1 MKDITTNTWAF
12 PQLIADECVYVD
24 KTDLLLKLIRSK
36 DRSVFIS
43 RPRRFGKSLMLS
55 TLQCIFEGRK
65 ELFEGLKIS
74 KTDYDWKVYPVLKL
88 DMSRVQDRTVSAM
101 EDTLIDTVMRFAKQL
116 SLKIPRRDTASA
128 TFEALW
134 NAIAENNLQ
143 VVFLVDEYDVLL
155 QGFSDDEKTLN
166 AVHKMLHDFYEKLKA
181 YSDCI
186 RFLMLTGV
194 TKVAKL
200 SIFSGLN
207 SPKDLSFDKEYASLL
222 GYTHEELKTYFFDH
236 IDSFAKE
243 EGKTFNEIFQALL
256 EWYDHYRFS
265 AKSDICVLNPVS
277 LGYAL
282 SSREFKNF
290 WVQTGQ
296 SSLVIEQLVCQG
308 NIPTDFEN
316 CLVKESDLNFY
327 DIDGTMSNEALF
339 YQGGYLTIKSVLPT
353 GVLKLGAPNRE
364 VKEYLVSGFL
374 QKKISKKEVHVYDK
388 QIMASFALAEGRLDD
403 AIAYFRAAVAHCP
416 YSWLVGDEG
425 GAKVLFLCFFY
436 SMPHTRLANEEQMA
450 SGIIDAVYE
459 GKEDVYIFEFKF
471 NKSAQEAFNQI
482 IEKGYARA
490 YLGTGKKVWGI
501 GLNFNP
507 NENVR
512 GIDDP
517 VVHLIEG

>member
-1 MKDITTNTWAF
+1 MKSITTNIWSF
-12 PQLIADECVYVD
+12 PDIIQGGCVYVD
-24 KTDLLLKLIRSK
+24 KTDLFLKLIK
-36 DRSVFIS
+36 DGPRGSFFIS

-74 KTDYDWKVYPVLKL
+74 ETDYDWKTYPVLKL

-101 EDTLIDTVMRFAKQL
+101 ETTLITIVMRFAKQL
-116 SLKIPRRDTASA
+116 SLTIERRETAAA

-155 QGFSDDEKTLN
+155 QGFSDDENTLK
-166 AVHKMLHDFYEKLKA
+166 AVHKMLHDFYGKLKA
-181 YSDCI
+181 HADCI

-207 SPKDLSFDKEYASLL
+207 SPKDLSFDEQYASLL
-222 GYTHEELKTYFFDH
+222 GYTHEELKHYFTEY
-236 IDSFAKE
+236 IDAFAAKRHLTSE
-243 EGKTFNEIFQALL
+243 EVFNGLL

-265 AKSDICVLNPVS
+265 AESEICVLNPVS
-277 LGYAL
+277 LGFAL
-282 SSREFKNF
+282 TTQTFKNF

-296 SSLVIEQLVCQG
+296 SSLVIEQLARQG
-308 NIPTDFEN
+308 SIPTDFEN
-316 CLVKESDLNFY
+316 FEADEADLNFY
-327 DIDGTMSNEALF
+327 DIDGTMSSESLF
-339 YQGGYLTIKSVLPT
+339 YQGGYLTIKDVKPS

-364 VKEYLVSGFL
+364 VKDYLVKGFL
-374 QKKISKKEVHVYDK
+374 QKKIAKKEIKVRDK
-388 QIMASFALAEGRLDD
+388 QIMASMALAEGRLDE
-403 AIAYFRAAVAHCP
+403 AIAYFRAAVADCP

-436 SMPHTRLANEEQMA
+436 SMPHTRIATEEQMA
-450 SGIIDAVYE
+450 SGVIDAVYE
-459 GKEDVYIFEFKF
+459 GKDAVYIFEFKF
-471 NKSAQEAFNQI
+471 NKSAQEAVDQI
-482 IEKGYARA
+482 IEKGYARP
-490 YLGTGKKVWGI
+490 YLGMGKKVYGI

-512 GIDDP
+512 GIDEP
-517 VVHLIEG
+517 AVKVI